1 VDKGRK
7 KNLLKT
13 LSWRII
19 ATSTTLISAYVM
31 TGQLEVVK
39 AIGLADVF
47 LKTAIY
53 FFHERTWSGIHF

>member
-1 VDKGRK
+1 MKKGQK

-19 ATSTTLISAYVM
+19 ATSTTLLLAYLM

-39 AIGLADVF
+39 AIGVSDVF

-53 FFHERTWSGIHF
+53 FFHERTWNGIHF

>member
-1 VDKGRK
+1 MDKGRK

-19 ATSTTLISAYVM
+19 ATSTTLISAYLM

-39 AIGLADVF
+39 AIGLADIFV
-47 LKTAIY
+47 KTAIY
-53 FFHERTWSGIHF
+53 FFHERTWNGIHF

>member
-1 VDKGRK
+1 MDKERK

-47 LKTAIY
+47 IKTAIY
-53 FFHERTWSGIHF
+53 FFHERTWSGIRF